1 MVDKTVKMN
10 KQKWVR
16 LNKFFFSFDKTTFNE
31 NGGATMQ
38 LYLLAMKVKMD
49 AKVKDRS
56 VVVIR
61 CGGRGQT
68 GEESRA
74 PDLYPG

>member
-1 MVDKTVKMN
+1 M
-10 KQKWVR
+10 
-16 LNKFFFSFDKTTFNE
+16 KF
-31 NGGATMQ
+31 
-38 LYLLAMKVKMD
+38 KMD

-74 PDLYPG
+74 PDLYPSWNSEFTQSQIDRAVDSK